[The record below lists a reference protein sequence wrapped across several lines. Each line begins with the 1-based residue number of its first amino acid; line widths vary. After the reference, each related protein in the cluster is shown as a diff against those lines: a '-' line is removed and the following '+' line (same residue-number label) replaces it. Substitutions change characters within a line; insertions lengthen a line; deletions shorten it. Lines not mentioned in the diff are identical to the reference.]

1 MMTPPAISVTA
12 LLAAVAAISAFSP
25 FARASELD
33 TASLPPPSSK
43 LVVYESDIRPILEE
57 HCIDCHGAEKQKGGL
72 RLDRK
77 APAMQG
83 GDSFAPAI
91 VPNKSE
97 ESPLI
102 HFVAGLDPDLKMPPK
117 GKRLTPEEIGI
128 LRAWIDAGA
137 DWPDDGFTEDKVQH
151 WAFLPVTRPAIPA
164 GADPI
169 DHLIAAKL
177 AEAQL
182 TPASPAD
189 RHTLIRRLYFDLIG
203 LPPSPDEVASFVSD
217 KRPEAYPEL
226 VNRLLAS
233 PRYGERW
240 ARHWL
245 DVVRF
250 AETNGFETNTPR
262 PNAWPYRDYVI
273 RAFNEDKPFNR
284 FIVEQLAGDAV
295 GVNEATGFIV
305 GGAWDEVKSPD
316 KVLTANQR
324 ADELHDMVSTTS
336 SAFLGLTVGCARCHN
351 HKFDPIPQVAY
362 FAMKACFAGVQHGER
377 PLETGNQEERATKQ
391 AELLR
396 QLDKLDTE
404 FAAFEPIAETSA
416 QPQPSRRAVDPRRN
430 VERFSP
436 TLATRLRFTVSQT
449 TSAEPCIDELEVFT
463 SDGLTNVALASAGA
477 KATASSVYPNSE
489 IHRLEHLND
498 GQYGNGRS
506 WISNERGKGWVELE
520 FAKPVEISRVMW
532 ARDRESKF
540 TDRLA
545 TEYRIEVADPSGQ
558 WKVVATSADRLAY
571 QPGAP
576 ADPYAAPSTL
586 AGSDRARYENLA
598 KQRRELSVQ
607 LTALARSAMVYAGRI
622 TEPEPTFRFHRGDPM
637 HLREEVS
644 PGGLPIME
652 LPFELER
659 PQSSADRRLALG
671 RWIASPQNPLTARVI
686 ANRIWQFHFGE
697 GLVSTSSDFGI
708 NGAKPSHP
716 ELLDWLASE
725 LVEHGW
731 SLKHLHRAIL
741 NSATYRQSSDA
752 SEAGLR
758 VDASTRLLWRFPPR
772 RLEAE
777 PIRDAIL
784 SVSGKLDLTAG
795 GPGFSTFKA
804 NDNYVRVYEPL
815 TDFGPA
821 QFRRMI
827 YMTKVRMQQ
836 DSTFGAFD
844 CPDGGQI
851 APRRTRS
858 TTPLQALNLLN
869 SSFLLQQAGFFA
881 ERLAA
886 EAEGDQRRQ
895 IQRAFQLA
903 FSRDAAPEEAT
914 AAQALISEHGLPAF
928 CRAIFNANEFVYVY

>member
-43 LVVYESDIRPILEE
+43 PVVYESDIRPLLEE

-91 VPNKSE
+91 VPKKSE

-137 DWPDDGFTEDKVQH
+137 DWPDDGFTEDKVEH
-151 WAFLPVTRPAIPA
+151 WAFLPVTRPKIPA
-164 GADPI
+164 CADPI

-177 AEAQL
+177 AEAKL
-182 TPASPAD
+182 TPSFSAD
-189 RHTLIRRLYFDLIG
+189 RRTLIRRLYFDLIG

-273 RAFNEDKPFNR
+273 EAFNEDKPFNR

-351 HKFDPIPQVAY
+351 HKFDPISQTAY

-377 PLETGNQEERATKQ
+377 PLQTGDEPERQSRK

-396 QLDKLDTE
+396 QLGKLDGE
-404 FAAFEPIAETSA
+404 FAAFEPLA
-416 QPQPSRRAVDPRRN
+416 QTGPSLQQSRRAVDAQRN
-430 VERFSP
+430 VERFAP
-436 TLATRLRFTVSQT
+436 VVAARLRFIVDRT
-449 TSAEPCIDELEVFT
+449 TSAEPCIDELEVFAN
-463 SDGLTNVALASAGA
+463 DGSTNVALASAGT
-477 KATASSVYPNSE
+477 KATASSIFPNSE
-489 IHRLEHLND
+489 IHRLEHVND
-498 GQYGNGRS
+498 GRYGNSRS

-520 FAKPVEISRVMW
+520 FARPVEISRVTW
-532 ARDRESKF
+532 ARDREAKF
-540 TDRLA
+540 ADRLPV
-545 TEYRIEVADPSGQ
+545 EYRIEVADPSGT
-558 WKVVATSADRLAY
+558 WTAVASSADRVAY
-571 QPGAP
+571 QEGAP
-576 ADPYAAPSTL
+576 ADPYTLPHGLATRDRLKFETL
-586 AGSDRARYENLA
+586 ASH
-598 KQRRELSVQ
+598 RREL
-607 LTALARSAMVYAGRI
+607 TAELATLSKTAMVYAGRI
-622 TEPEPTFRFHRGDPM
+622 TDPEPTFRFHRGDPM
-637 HLREEVS
+637 HLREEVA
-644 PGGLPIME
+644 PGGLSLVD

-659 PQSSADRRLALG
+659 PESSGSRRLALG
-671 RWIASPQNPLTARVI
+671 RWIASPENPLTARVI

-697 GLVSTSSDFGI
+697 GLVTTASDFGL

-725 LVEHGW
+725 LIEHGW
-731 SLKHLHRAIL
+731 SLKHLHRVIL
-741 NSATYRQSSDA
+741 NSATFRQSSDVH
-752 SEAGLR
+752 EAGLSM
-758 VDASTRLLWRFPPR
+758 DAATRLLWRFPPR

-777 PIRDAIL
+777 PIRDTIL

-795 GPGFSTFKA
+795 GPGFSTFKT

-815 TDFGPA
+815 TEFGPE

-869 SSFLLQQAGFFA
+869 SSFVLQQARFFA
-881 ERLAA
+881 ERLSK
-886 EAEGDQRRQ
+886 EAGENLNGQ

-903 FSRDAAPEEAT
+903 FNRDASPEEAA
-914 AAQALISEHGLPAF
+914 AAQTLIAEHGLPAF
-928 CRAIFNANEFVYVY
+928 CRAVLNANEFIYIF